1 MIHESEGN
9 VIQSLRDF
17 IKSNPDPREL
27 KRALAVKLAL
37 EGWAYRA
44 IQQSLGVSYGFISKW
59 KTCFQARGISGIRLA
74 YKGRESF
81 LTKEQKE
88 AVIAWI
94 ISQEHWDVS
103 ELEVYLIEQ
112 YDVVFQSPQSYY
124 EFLNKARISWQKGQ
138 QINPRKNPELVKKR
152 TQEIAE
158 ILESRRQEIESGSLV
173 VYLIDECHLLWNDIC
188 GYLWNLIKEPRK
200 IPLINPKERQTYYGA
215 LNLRGSEFILEAYQ
229 AGNGKWTVE
238 FVKKLL
244 ERNKL
249 AKLLLIWDGVSY
261 HRSLEMQEFL
271 ALQNQ
276 GLSPSEWRITCEL
289 FAAYAPEENP
299 VEAIW
304 LQLKTLLRRFYRFGK
319 NFNIVKRLFQM
330 FADLK
335 LFNFPNLEKYDAF
348 SQFI

>member
-1 MIHESEGN
+1 MINEPKENAIES
-9 VIQSLRDF
+9 LKDF
-17 IKSNPDPREL
+17 INSNPDPREL
-27 KRALAVKLAL
+27 KRALAVKLAW

-59 KTCFQARGISGIRLA
+59 KTSFQARGIPGIKLA

-81 LTKEQKE
+81 LTKEQTE
-88 AVIAWI
+88 AVVAWLIA
-94 ISQEHWDVS
+94 QEHWDVS

-124 EFLNKARISWQKGQ
+124 ELLNKARISWQKGQ

-158 ILESRRQEIESGSLV
+158 LLESRRQEIEAGSLV
-173 VYLIDECHLLWNDIC
+173 VYLIDECHLLWDDIR
-188 GYLWNLIKEPRK
+188 GYLWNLMKEPRK
-200 IPLINPKERQTYYGA
+200 IPLVNPKERQTYYGA
-215 LNLRGSEFILEAYQ
+215 LNFRGSEFILEAYQ
-229 AGNGKWTVE
+229 TGNGKWTVE

-244 ERNKL
+244 ARNKL

-261 HRSLEMQEFL
+261 HRGQEMQEFL
-271 ALQNQ
+271 AQHNQ
-276 GLSPSEWRITCEL
+276 GLSPAEWRITCEL
-289 FAAYAPEENP
+289 LAPYAPEENP

-319 NFNIVKRLFQM
+319 NFNIVKCLFQM

-335 LFNFPNLEKYDAF
+335 LFNFPNFEKYDAF

>member
-1 MIHESEGN
+1 MINEGQETK
-9 VIQSLRDF
+9 IQSLKDF
-17 IKSNPDPREL
+17 INSNPDPREL
-27 KRALAVKLAL
+27 KRTLAVKLAL

-59 KTCFQARGISGIRLA
+59 KIRFQAWGIPGIKLA

-81 LTKEQKE
+81 LTKEQIE
-88 AVIAWI
+88 DVIAWL
-94 ISQEHWDVS
+94 ISQEQWDVS
-103 ELEVYLIEQ
+103 ELEIYLIEQ

-124 EFLNKARISWQKGQ
+124 ELLNKARMSWQKGQ

-158 ILESRRQEIESGSLV
+158 LLESRRQEIESGSLV

-200 IPLINPKERQTYYGA
+200 IPLANPKERQTYYGA
-215 LNLRGSEFILEAYQ
+215 LNLRGSEFILSAYQ
-229 AGNGKWTVE
+229 AGNGQWTVE
-238 FVKKLL
+238 FIKKLL
-244 ERNKL
+244 EKNKS
-249 AKLLLIWDGVSY
+249 AKILVIWDGAIY
-261 HRSLEMQEFL
+261 HRSQEMQELL
-271 ALQNQ
+271 AQQNQ
-276 GLSPSEWRITCEL
+276 GLSPQEWRITCEL
-289 FAAYAPEENP
+289 FAPYAPEENP

-335 LFNFPNLEKYDAF
+335 LFNFPNLKNYDAF